1 MRRSLRHCLLA
12 ILACGIMVVVLPP
25 LLLLLL
31 RMLFVGAPIV
41 LIGGALLFVYQMLKG
56 E

>member
-25 LLLLLL
+25 LFLLVL
-31 RMLFVGAPIV
+31 RMLFVGAPVV
-41 LIGGALLFVYQMLKG
+41 LIGGILLFLYQMFVK